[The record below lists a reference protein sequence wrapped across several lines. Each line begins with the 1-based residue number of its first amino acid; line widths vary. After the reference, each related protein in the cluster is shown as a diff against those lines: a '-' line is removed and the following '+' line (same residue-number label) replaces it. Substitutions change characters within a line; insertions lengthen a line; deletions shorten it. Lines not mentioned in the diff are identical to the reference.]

1 MKRTKLLMVF
11 LTLLLPLSSWAD
23 DPTEITTRCVLL
35 LKGNFSPGDK
45 STSNSGGLSDD
56 EYYAAQWFYEN
67 YAHAD
72 ETAGSG
78 KKGTIINVN
87 DLESKYTLNPGK
99 TKVVWVHLDGAYTAD
114 IAVARG
120 YATTAFSGK
129 SSYLGNY
136 VKNGGNL
143 YLSKYATT
151 LVSTLGR
158 VGSDYQP
165 NLANEVNVD
174 NKKGINPQIGYGNQ
188 LYDHQYH
195 PIFAGMTP
203 TIRDGHITYNF
214 LSSNSSAGTGLKW
227 NFNAVTGLTDNPNKL
242 VDFEI
247 KTNSIVLGAW
257 EHVTDYACAG
267 LIEFLPLVS
276 RNGDDSK
283 TGTYADYKGR
293 IICNGQGGYDW
304 DENRRT
310 GNVGKLTENTLE
322 YLSKAKL
329 KKVAYLLPRNLNSSE
344 ASATESFDKYKVAVD
359 ADDEATALK
368 WFYDEIATKG
378 KGDILQPKDLA
389 DLDPTAYTTMWI
401 HIDRDDIGRPNGNS
415 DAFNELDHTNIYH
428 MLQCYVK
435 NGGNLLLTK
444 HAVDMIKG
452 GCLGRAKDAPTT
464 FDVGLAKDNPDV
476 WAINAVIGAGYVSD
490 QSITE
495 SYKYW
500 SYDAVNTE
508 GTNGKWAEGTED
520 SWPTNNYN
528 KYVSYF
534 WRHDDCYATQ
544 QRGSGDIFDHRNNGL
559 YNYMEVSSGK
569 YPLNPSEGFGV
580 IKYDVI
586 NIVGPGF
593 KEDHNCIWVFQNTTD
608 NVDGQLNWTLPF
620 QKNNKCD
627 VLGQWAHKSQLD
639 NAAIVDFKPCY
650 TTQIGENM
658 SDNDNTWTW
667 NEDAWEG
674 RILCIGLGAYEWQP
688 SNTDGT
694 ARTGENPY
702 LNNIK
707 QLTYNALNIL
717 DNPTEE
723 DVYYLAT
730 YEGVTYELHTHGISQ
745 YAKIKSAVSGVQVYD
760 LTKNNDKMHN
770 GQINDEGG
778 THEAFIDGVSQGERE
793 FAAAT
798 YNITYIMDGAFTS
811 CLGLAYA
818 DLMKFQGVIPSNIRD
833 KFALST
839 LIYVPR
845 EEAISLDK
853 CAVKGE
859 NIINTYRPGHY
870 VGETL
875 VRDDN
880 DVKECEHLKIY
891 DNESGA
897 EMGYTDW
904 VYHLFAN
911 KYEFN
916 AKEVSFNRTF
926 SNGVKTTVALPF
938 AISAEEANSLGQFYT
953 FAGIIGDSKARF
965 VEVAGTEAYKPYM
978 FIPSST
984 GSINIP
990 NVTKNITKL
999 DGDITDGYELTN
1011 PVDVCTFGNA
1021 SNPDFIAPYRPKAF
1035 ALAKS
1040 LGVYMYKNGTY
1051 QTTSTG
1057 TIYAD
1062 PFRGYVKLPAGVGAA
1077 RVLDIIFEDSEVTG
1091 ISEVRNHNEDADCY
1105 YTLSGVRVIAPTRG
1119 IYVKNGKKV
1128 IIK

>member
-1 MKRTKLLMVF
+1 MMKRTKLLMVF
-11 LTLLLPLSSWAD
+11 LTLFLPLSSWA

-35 LKGNFSPGDK
+35 LKGNYFHDDPS
-45 STSNSGGLSDD
+45 SSISGGLSYD
-56 EYYAAQWFYEN
+56 EYCAAQWFFEN
-67 YAHAD
+67 YANAD

-78 KKGTIINVN
+78 KKGTIIKVS
-87 DLESKYTLNPGK
+87 DLGLTCTLNPQK
-99 TKVVWVHLDGAYTAD
+99 TKVVWVHLDGTYTTN
-114 IAVARG
+114 IAEAQG
-120 YATTAFSGK
+120 YAATAFSSI
-129 SSYLGNY
+129 SSDLEDY

-158 VGSDYQP
+158 VGSGYQP
-165 NLANEVNVD
+165 NLANVNDAD
-174 NKKGINPQIGYGNQ
+174 NKRGINPQIGYDNQ

-203 TIRDGHITYNF
+203 SDRYSYVTYDF
-214 LSSNSSAGTGLKW
+214 LSTNSSAGTGLKW
-227 NFNAVTGLTDNPNKL
+227 DFNNVSGLTDNPNKL

-267 LIEFLPLVS
+267 LIEFLPLVN

-283 TGTYADYKGR
+283 TSTYADYKGR

-304 DENRRT
+304 D
-310 GNVGKLTENTLE
+310 NVNKTANVEKLTENTLE

-401 HIDRDDIGRPNGNS
+401 HIDRDAIVRPSGNS

-452 GCLGRAKDAPTT
+452 ACLGRAKDAPTT

-490 QSITE
+490 QSITD
-495 SYKYW
+495 SYKSW
-500 SYDAVNTE
+500 SYDDVNTE
-508 GTNGKWAEGTED
+508 GTNGTWDGGTEG
-520 SWPTNNYN
+520 SWPEKNGN

-534 WRHDDCYATQ
+534 WRCDGCYATQ
-544 QRGSGDIFDHRNNGL
+544 QRGSDGIFDHRNNGL

-569 YPLNPSEGFGV
+569 YPLNPVTGFGV

-593 KEDHNCIWVFQNTTD
+593 KEDHNCIWVFQGEGNA
-608 NVDGQLNWTLPF
+608 DGQLNWTLPF

-650 TTQIGENM
+650 TTQIGEDMPN
-658 SDNDNTWTW
+658 NNNTWTW

-745 YAKIKSAVSGVQVYD
+745 YAKIKSADADVQVYD
-760 LTKNNDKMHN
+760 LTKNNGHMNN
-770 GQINDEGG
+770 GQIYDEGG
-778 THEAFIDGVSQGERE
+778 THEAFVGDVSQGDRVFEP
-793 FAAAT
+793 AT

-811 CLGLAYA
+811 CSGLAYA

-875 VRDDN
+875 ERDAN

-891 DNESGA
+891 DNESG
-897 EMGYTDW
+897 EDMGYGGW

-916 AKEVSFNRTF
+916 AKEVSFNRNF
-926 SNGVKTTVALPF
+926 ISGVKTTVALPF

-978 FIPSST
+978 FIPSSDV
-984 GSINIP
+984 SIDISE
-990 NVTKNITKL
+990 VSKNITTL
-999 DGDITDGYELTN
+999 DGEITSGYTLTD

-1021 SNPDFIAPYRPKAF
+1021 SNPDFIAPYRPKEF
-1035 ALAKS
+1035 ASAQS
-1040 LGVYMYKNGTY
+1040 LGVYMYKGGTY

-1062 PFRGYVKLPAGVGAA
+1062 PFRGYVKLPTSVGAA

-1091 ISEVRNHNEDADCY
+1091 ISEVRSHNEDADCY